1 MLAADIVGYSK
12 LVGADEAAALA
23 ALRDLRTNQVRPF
36 AAQHRGEIVK
46 SMGDG
51 WLIAFNSAQDAVSF
65 AIKLQDALE
74 NHESIKI
81 RIGVHIGEFTRE
93 DEDIY
98 GDGVNV
104 AARLE
109 ALAPPGGI
117 ALSDAAYGMLD
128 GTLTPGFSDQG
139 EQSLNNI
146 NRPVRVWMRAPLGA
160 SLRATTISKPSGFP
174 RLTVQPVATTDGR
187 GEVRDLAE
195 GLTADISP
203 YL

>member
-1 MLAADIVGYSK
+1 MSRGLAAMLAADIVGYSK
-12 LVGADEAAALA
+12 LVGADEAAALG

-74 NHESIKI
+74 NHKSIKI
-81 RIGVHIGEFTRE
+81 RIGVHIGDVTRE
-93 DEDIY
+93 DENIF

-109 ALAPPGGI
+109 ALAPRGGA
-117 ALSDAAYGMLD
+117 ALA
-128 GTLTPGFSDQG
+128 
-139 EQSLNNI
+139 
-146 NRPVRVWMRAPLGA
+146 
-160 SLRATTISKPSGFP
+160 ATTIAKPSGFP
-174 RLTVQPVATTDGR
+174 RLTGQPVATTDDR

-195 GLTADISP
+195 GLTADISL
-203 YL
+203 YLAAIHWIDTGEGYTLTQTLRTRGDRLRL